1 MTTDLKALADVIDH
15 LLSGQVRLA
24 YLFGSFASGR
34 AGVHSDL
41 DLAVLP
47 FEPVSDEVIWSWG
60 QMLAVE
66 LGRDVDLINLMSCST
81 VLRYQVVTEGK
92 LLFDPEGEAAG
103 FDTETYR
110 MYQDLQLERQDNLT
124 AFKQRWQQ
132 DATLAGEDNE

>member
-1 MTTDLKALADVIDH
+1 MTTDLKTLANIIER
-15 LLSGQVRLA
+15 LFAGRIRLA

-34 AGVHSDL
+34 AGECSDL
-41 DLAVLP
+41 DLAILP
-47 FEPVSDEVIWSWG
+47 SQPVSDEDIWAWG
-60 QMLAVE
+60 QALAVE

-92 LLFDPEGEAAG
+92 LLLDIQGDAAG
-103 FDTETYR
+103 FETETYR

-132 DATLAGEDNE
+132 DVTPAGADNE

>member
-1 MTTDLKALADVIDH
+1 MTTDLKALADVIDR

-47 FEPVSDEVIWSWG
+47 FEPVSDETIWNWG

-66 LGRDVDLINLMSCST
+66 LDRDVDLINLMSCST

-92 LLFDPEGEAAG
+92 LLFDPEGDAAG

-132 DATLAGEDNE
+132 DAALAGEDNE